1 MLTITKI
8 FYFEAAHAITNHSGK
23 CRNVHGH
30 SYELHVTVSSV
41 RLDEMNMVMDFSELK
56 EIVNRTVVHIYD
68 HALVLNQHSLVN
80 VWAKSST
87 TNVLWMNNEPTAEY
101 MLLDMKDRILKEL
114 PKEIILYKLD
124 LYETRSNFAT
134 WQKDK

>member
-8 FYFEAAHAITNHSGK
+8 FFFEAAHAITNHKGK

-30 SYELHVTVSSV
+30 SYELHVTVSADH
-41 RLDEMNMVMDFSELK
+41 LDEMNMIMDFSDLK

-68 HALVLNQHSLVN
+68 HALVLNQHSPVN
-80 VWAKSST
+80 VWAKT
-87 TNVLWMNNEPTAEY
+87 ANTNVLWLDNEPTAEY
-101 MLLDMKDRILKEL
+101 MLLDMKERMIKEL
-114 PKEIILYKLD
+114 PTGIILCKLD

-134 WQKDK
+134 WQKS